1 MFPEA
6 FSFTACFAL
15 IFCRI
20 AGLMIFA
27 PLIGSALIP
36 RRLRIMFAAVLTLA
50 MVGSMPAGV
59 QLPGAPWQLA
69 AGLTGEF
76 AFGAALG
83 LALSLVFVAAQLAG
97 AIVGQQLGF
106 NLAGSLDPASGAG
119 GNPFSDVYY
128 ILALFVFLLL
138 DGHHAMM
145 LGVRNSFDYLP
156 PMAVGIDARFLDMIT
171 GMLMGATS
179 LAVRVAAP
187 ACVAMLVVD
196 LALGMIAKTIPQMN
210 FMNIGTTLRMLVGL
224 AVVILGL
231 GLTATV
237 LGGAINDGITLAERL
252 WINAGA

>member
-1 MFPEA
+1 MIPEA
-6 FSFTACFAL
+6 SSFTACFAL

-36 RRLRIMFAAVLTLA
+36 WRLRILFASVLTLA
-50 MVGSMPAGV
+50 TIGSMPEGV

-69 AGLTGEF
+69 AGLAGEF

-83 LALSLVFVAAQLAG
+83 LALSLVFVAGQLAG

-106 NLAGSLDPASGAG
+106 NLAGSVDPASGAG

-156 PMAVGIDARFLDMIT
+156 PMAVGLDARLLDMVT

-179 LAVRVAAP
+179 LAVRIAAP
-187 ACVAMLVVD
+187 ACVAILVVD

-210 FMNIGTTLRMLVGL
+210 LMNIGMTLRVLVGL
-224 AVVILGL
+224 AIVIFGL

-237 LGGAINDGITLAERL
+237 LGGAINDGIALAEGL
-252 WINAGA
+252 WMTPGS